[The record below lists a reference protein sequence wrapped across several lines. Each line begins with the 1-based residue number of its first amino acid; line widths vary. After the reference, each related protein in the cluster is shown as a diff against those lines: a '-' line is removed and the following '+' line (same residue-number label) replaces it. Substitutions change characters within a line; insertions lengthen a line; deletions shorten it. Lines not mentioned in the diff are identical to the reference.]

1 MIRHYK
7 LWLTININPNNTDTL
22 ILTPTVYVRILW
34 YWPQQYGYFDIDPNN
49 TDILIL
55 TPTVR
60 ILWYWPQQYGYFDID
75 PNSTDTLILT
85 STLRINWYWPQQFG
99 YLNIDPNSTDTLIW
113 YPTVRILIIEN
124 IDANFSFKFH
134 YRHALSCLFVVCFQN
149 AHFVSIVIAII
160 LLIHFYFLTQT
171 KHTLTSFVLN
181 QHSQN

>member
-1 MIRHYK
+1 M
-7 LWLTININPNNTDTL
+7 
-22 ILTPTVYVRILW
+22 
-34 YWPQQYGYFDIDPNN
+34 YGYFDIDPNN

-75 PNSTDTLILT
+75 PNSTDTLILTPTVRILWYWPHSTDTLILT